1 MVRGSGSAGCYPPVK
16 PHKPME
22 SAHKRSG
29 IGGELV
35 AFPCIT
41 PMAVGLRCFRHPT
54 NRLHTGLTKHANHA
68 EGVQYAITSL
78 VKGTERSSRK
88 PRTRSA
94 RFKRA
99 SSRFFEASC
108 FFRPCRLGDVLVSGG
123 ACALRVAN
131 PETSTEK
138 YWAIQFSRSAFGIA
152 LAPWARKFSAARF
165 MASRRSN
172 ISCAQD
178 CFSCSATNRQSRKR
192 CAPHQL

>member
-1 MVRGSGSAGCYPPVK
+1 MARGSGSAGCYPPVK

-78 VKGTERSSRK
+78 SKGTAKLSRNSSTACWCVDRRSSRL
-88 PRTRSA
+88 
-94 RFKRA
+94 RA
-99 SSRFFEASC
+99 
-108 FFRPCRLGDVLVSGG
+108 GD
-123 ACALRVAN
+123 
-131 PETSTEK
+131 
-138 YWAIQFSRSAFGIA
+138 
-152 LAPWARKFSAARF
+152 
-165 MASRRSN
+165 
-172 ISCAQD
+172 
-178 CFSCSATNRQSRKR
+178 
-192 CAPHQL
+192 